1 MIVRM
6 RMAVLAGMMAA
17 STPVLADQAVEV
29 GGGLALLNKPATA
42 RASAVLI
49 PGGDGV
55 LGVRPDGSFSGLSGN
70 QLVRT
75 RKAYLAHGVAT
86 LTIDQ
91 GVSVAAAVVYMRKVA
106 SPVVVVGT
114 SRGTLRIASALGA
127 KPNGIVLTAGFLS
140 EVQSQIGSPSTLP
153 RTLIVHHKLDGCRF
167 TPPSGVAPFKAWGGA
182 KVTVAWMEGGRD
194 SGNPCQA
201 RGHHGF
207 AGLDGRVVATV
218 ARFAVSGR

>member
-1 MIVRM
+1 MMRLCLIAFAGMIV
-6 RMAVLAGMMAA
+6 A

-29 GGGLALLNKPATA
+29 GGGLALLNKPGAP
-42 RASAVLI
+42 RASAILI

-55 LGVRPDGSFSGLSGN
+55 LGVRPDGSFTGLKGN

-91 GVSVAAAVVYMRKVA
+91 GVSVSAAIAYMRKIA

-114 SRGTLRIASALGA
+114 SRGTLRVASALGA

-140 EVQSQIGSPSTLP
+140 EVQSQIGSAGALP
-153 RTLIVHHKLDGCRF
+153 RTLIVHHKLDGCRL

-182 KVTVAWMEGGRD
+182 RVTVAWMEGGRD

-201 RGHHGF
+201 AGYHGF

-218 ARFAVSGR
+218 AQFALSSR